1 MSLRF
6 LSAASLSIACLC
18 FAFPAS
24 ALPVDAGSC
33 GHVSTE
39 AGNVPTSLGVFKAQ
53 ITQIDGRPPPME
65 RHQYRLAAGKHVLV
79 VGERIDRA
87 RLNSAQ
93 TTQIRKMQR
102 TSPAYLKALI
112 LDVQP
117 GTSYRLGTRLVHDKL
132 DTQSIRD
139 NAYWEPVVWDEVA
152 QPCP

>member
-24 ALPVDAGSC
+24 ALPVDAGAC

-39 AGNVPTSLGVFKAQ
+39 AGNVPTSLGVFTAQ
-53 ITQIDGRPPPME
+53 ITQIDGRPPPMQRYE
-65 RHQYRLAAGKHVLV
+65 YRLAAGKHVLV

-93 TTQIRKMQR
+93 AAQIRKMQSN
-102 TSPAYLKALI
+102 SPAYLKALI

-117 GTSYRLGTRLVHDKL
+117 GTSYRLGTRLIHDKL

-152 QPCP
+152 QACP